1 MVLNNIE
8 SSKDNNNLEKNHL
21 YHIPTDK
28 INEALEYA
36 TTLHYGQVRKD
47 NTEYIKHP
55 VRVANYISKL
65 ELGKLEQYR
74 NLLIACSY
82 LHDTIEDTCA
92 TYKDIANKFGNVV
105 ASLVLELTNNKD
117 LKKEVGK
124 TKYLQLKMTNMTDLA
139 LIVKLV
145 DRLDNVKDLV
155 NSNEEFRVKY
165 LKETIEILNYILDN
179 REFNEIHINI
189 INEIKTSIFE
199 IIEQYSY
206 GRFIYSGNLFIVNNK
221 IKEKSLPRHW

>member
-1 MVLNNIE
+1 MILNNIKSRE
-8 SSKDNNNLEKNHL
+8 NDDKKERNHL

-36 TTLHYGQVRKD
+36 TNLHYGQVRKD

-55 VRVANYISKL
+55 VRVANYIANL
-65 ELGKLEQYR
+65 NLDNLEQYKTI
-74 NLLIACSY
+74 LVICGY
-82 LHDTIEDTCA
+82 LHDTIEDTYA

-105 ASLVLELTNNKD
+105 ASLVLELTNNKEI
-117 LKKEVGK
+117 KKEVGK

-206 GRFIYSGNLFIVNNK
+206 RRFIYSGNLFIVNNK
-221 IKEKSLPRHW
+221 IKEKSLPKNW

>member
-8 SSKDNNNLEKNHL
+8 NSKDNNNLERNHL

-82 LHDTIEDTCA
+82 LHDTLEDTCA

>member
-1 MVLNNIE
+1 
-8 SSKDNNNLEKNHL
+8 
-21 YHIPTDK
+21 
-28 INEALEYA
+28 
-36 TTLHYGQVRKD
+36 
-47 NTEYIKHP
+47 
-55 VRVANYISKL
+55 
-65 ELGKLEQYR
+65 
-74 NLLIACSY
+74 
-82 LHDTIEDTCA
+82 
-92 TYKDIANKFGNVV
+92 
-105 ASLVLELTNNKD
+105 
-117 LKKEVGK
+117 
-124 TKYLQLKMTNMTDLA
+124 MTNMTDLA

-206 GRFIYSGNLFIVNNK
+206 RRFIYSGNLFIVNK
-221 IKEKSLPRHW
+221 KKKEKSLP